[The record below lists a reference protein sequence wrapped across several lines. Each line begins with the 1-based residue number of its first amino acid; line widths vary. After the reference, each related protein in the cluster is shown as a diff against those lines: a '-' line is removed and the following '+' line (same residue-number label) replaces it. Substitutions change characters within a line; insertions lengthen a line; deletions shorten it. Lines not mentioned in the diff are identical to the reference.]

1 MKMLV
6 TGGAGFIGANFL
18 HYWFEHHPDDE
29 VWCLDV
35 MTYAANLRSIEALME
50 KPNFHFIQGDVADA
64 EFVNALFAEVC
75 FDTIVHFAAESHVD
89 RSIVD
94 PTAFL
99 RTNVLGTQVLL
110 DAAKRYGVSRFHQVS
125 TDEVYGDWPFGSSE
139 TFVETSPLKPSSP
152 YAASKAS
159 ADLLVLSYH
168 RTFGLP
174 VTISRCSNNYGP
186 YQFPEKLIPAMV
198 FHAMNDESLPVYGSG
213 LNVRDWL
220 YVEDHCRAIDVIL
233 QKGTVGEIY
242 NVGTNEEFTNLDVIK
257 TLLKQLGKPEELI
270 KHVADRLGH
279 DRRYATNADKLKAL
293 GWSAQHRFEEA
304 FAHTVQWYV
313 EHQDYWD

>member
-1 MKMLV
+1 MKILV

-35 MTYAANLRSIEALME
+35 MTYAANLRSIAPLMD

-64 EFVNALFAEVC
+64 EVVNALFAEVC

>member
-18 HYWFEHHPDDE
+18 HYWFEHYPNDE

-64 EFVNALFAEVC
+64 EFVNALFDEAR
-75 FDTIVHFAAESHVD
+75 FDTVVHFAAESHVD

-186 YQFPEKLIPAMV
+186 YQYPEKLIPAMV

>member
-18 HYWFEHHPDDE
+18 HYWFEHYPNDE

-35 MTYAANLRSIEALME
+35 MTYAANLRSIEALMD

-64 EFVNALFAEVC
+64 EFVNALFDEAR
-75 FDTIVHFAAESHVD
+75 FDTVVHFAAESHVD

-186 YQFPEKLIPAMV
+186 YQFPEKLIQAMV

>member
-35 MTYAANLRSIEALME
+35 MTYAANLRSIASLME

-64 EFVNALFAEVC
+64 EFVNALFDEAR
-75 FDTIVHFAAESHVD
+75 FDTVVHFAAESHVD

-186 YQFPEKLIPAMV
+186 YQYPEKLIPAMV
-198 FHAMNDESLPVYGSG
+198 FHAMNDESLPVYGFG

>member
-64 EFVNALFAEVC
+64 EFVNALFAEVR
-75 FDTIVHFAAESHVD
+75 FDTVVHFAAESHVD

-125 TDEVYGDWPFGSSE
+125 TDEVYGDWPFGSTE

-186 YQFPEKLIPAMV
+186 YQYPEKLIPAMV

-293 GWSAQHRFEEA
+293 GWAAQHRFEEA

>member
-18 HYWFEHHPDDE
+18 HYWLEHHPDDE

-64 EFVNALFAEVC
+64 EFVNALFDEAR
-75 FDTIVHFAAESHVD
+75 FDTVVHFAAESHVD

-125 TDEVYGDWPFGSSE
+125 TDEVYGDWPFGSTE

-186 YQFPEKLIPAMV
+186 YQYPEKLIPAMV

>member
-35 MTYAANLRSIEALME
+35 MTYAANLRSIEALMD

-64 EFVNALFAEVC
+64 EFVNALFDEAR
-75 FDTIVHFAAESHVD
+75 FDTVVHFAAESHVD
-89 RSIVD
+89 RSIVN

-110 DAAKRYGVSRFHQVS
+110 EAAKRYGVSRFHQVS
-125 TDEVYGDWPFGSSE
+125 TDEVYGDWPFGSTE

-186 YQFPEKLIPAMV
+186 YQYPEKLIPAMV

-257 TLLKQLGKPEELI
+257 ILLKQLEKPEELI

-279 DRRYATNADKLKAL
+279 DRRYATNADKLKTL

>member
-18 HYWFEHHPDDE
+18 HYWFEHHHDDE

-35 MTYAANLRSIEALME
+35 MTYAANLRSIEALMD
-50 KPNFHFIQGDVADA
+50 KPNFHFIQGDVADT
-64 EFVNALFAEVC
+64 EFVNALFDEAR
-75 FDTIVHFAAESHVD
+75 FDTVVHFAAESHVD

-186 YQFPEKLIPAMV
+186 YQYPEKLIPAMV

-270 KHVADRLGH
+270 KHVTDRLGH